1 MHKLMLIDDDK
12 EVLLLNQKYF
22 EKEGYEISVFENAA
36 DAIAAIPKK
45 KPDCILLDI
54 MMPNLDGMS
63 ALLEIRKI
71 TDCPVIFLTG
81 KDTEEDRVNG
91 LLSGADD
98 YIVKPYSL
106 KELSARIMVQLR
118 RKAPLP
124 DSNKRSFPPLTIN
137 LMQRKVYYNEAE
149 EINLSNREYELLLL
163 LTETPNKVV
172 TFEDIGNAIW
182 NVYQDSDRRSIMVM
196 MSRLRKKLEL
206 YQGLEDC
213 IETAYGKGYTFN
225 V

>member
-1 MHKLMLIDDDK
+1 MHKLMMIDDDR

-22 EKEGYEISVFENAA
+22 ENEGYKISVHDNAA
-36 DAIAAIPKK
+36 DALRMIPKE
-45 KPDCILLDI
+45 KPDCILLDV
-54 MMPNLDGMS
+54 MMPGLDGFS
-63 ALLEIRKI
+63 ALPEIRKL

-81 KDTEEDRVNG
+81 KDTEEDRVKG

-106 KELSARIMVQLR
+106 KELSARILVQLR
-118 RKAPLP
+118 RRIPLP
-124 DSNKRSFPPLTIN
+124 STDQRSFPPLTIN
-137 LMQRKVYYNEAE
+137 LMQRKVYYNETE

-163 LTETPNKVV
+163 LTEKPDHIV

-182 NVYQDSDRRSIMVM
+182 NVYQESDRRSIMVM

-206 YQGLEDC
+206 YKGLEDC
-213 IETAYGKGYTFN
+213 IETAYGKGYSFIP
-225 V
+225 